1 MPDLSFEIVSAEPA
15 RDLIT
20 PAINFELRVTNRF
33 LEQSIHAVLLRC
45 QIQIETAKRRYNAE
59 EQKQLRDLFDEPSR
73 WGDTLRPMTWA
84 NTSVNIPAFT
94 GSTVFT
100 LAVPCSFDF
109 SVGTAKYFLG
119 IEGGD
124 VPLTFL
130 FSGTVF
136 HAAGTGALQVAP
148 ISWNKEARF
157 RLPVATW
164 KALMDVH
171 YPNTVMLHLRRDVFE
186 ELYRFKMALG
196 AATFEEVIERML
208 SKAEGQRPV

>member
-1 MPDLSFEIVSAEPA
+1 MPDLSFDIVSAEPA

-20 PAINFELRVTNRF
+20 PAINFDLRVANRF
-33 LEQSIHAVLLRC
+33 PEQSIHAVLLRC
-45 QIQIETAKRRYNAE
+45 QIQIETAKRRYSSE

-84 NTSVNIPAFT
+84 NLSVNIPAFT
-94 GSTVFT
+94 DSTGFPLT
-100 LAVPCSFDF
+100 VPCSFDF
-109 SVGTAKYFLG
+109 SVATAKYFLG

-136 HAAGTGALQVAP
+136 HDAGTGTLQVAP

-157 RLPVATW
+157 RLPVTTW
-164 KALMDVH
+164 KALMDLH

-196 AATFEEVIERML
+196 AATFDEAIQQML
-208 SKAEGQRPV
+208 TKVQGQRPI

>member
-1 MPDLSFEIVSAEPA
+1 MPDLRFEIVSAEPA

-20 PAINFELRVTNRF
+20 PAINFKLGVTNSVP
-33 LEQSIHAVLLRC
+33 EQPIHAVLLRC
-45 QIQIETAKRRYNAE
+45 QIQIETAKRRYSAE

-84 NTSVNIPAFT
+84 NMSVNVPAFA
-94 GSTVFT
+94 GSTLFPLT
-100 LAVPCSFDF
+100 VPCSFDF
-109 SVGTAKYFLG
+109 SVATAKYFLG

-136 HAAGTGALQVAP
+136 YDAGAGRLQVAP

-157 RLPVATW
+157 RLPATTW
-164 KALMDVH
+164 KALMDLH
-171 YPNTVMLHLRRDVFE
+171 YPN
-186 ELYRFKMALG
+186 
-196 AATFEEVIERML
+196 
-208 SKAEGQRPV
+208 